1 VRNELLVPVAPPLG
15 VVNDSD
21 VWERALG
28 VRVGER
34 VCVRERETE
43 RERESVCV

>member
-1 VRNELLVPVAPPLG
+1 MRNELLVPVAPPLG